1 MVKSLGH
8 PLIFSQVIYI
18 KYFTIFA
25 RLKKMAKRIFI
36 ILIIIAL
43 AIPARGFSQVNSS
56 DSVGNGKTVSTQTT
70 DSSTPSDNTDGQ
82 KKKKKKSVK
91 SNKVSF
97 ETFDMNYAKAIK
109 YYENGQYL
117 SAARLFEE
125 LYPLSLGTP
134 VADTLL
140 FLFADCYYK
149 NKDYELAAFHFKD
162 YARHYPGTEKAE
174 EAHFMCVKSV
184 FEISPV
190 YSVDQS
196 STLYAIDEMDLFIKT
211 YPYSKHVDECNQML
225 DLLREKLAQKD
236 FEIAKL
242 YYNTDHY
249 QAAQIAV
256 KNFLKEYPNSKY
268 AHEAVYILVK
278 NNYEFARKSVNSKK
292 KERYQACVDAYKIMQ
307 AQYPN
312 SGYYMDA
319 KKLADDALLQI
330 SKIKNQN
337 INQ

>member
-1 MVKSLGH
+1 
-8 PLIFSQVIYI
+8 
-18 KYFTIFA
+18 
-25 RLKKMAKRIFI
+25 MAKFI
-36 ILIIIAL
+36 LNILIIIAL
-43 AIPARGFSQVNSS
+43 AMPYRGFSQVVSS
-56 DSVGNGKTVSTQTT
+56 DSVQNSQTHAAVNNDKGKNSGKK
-70 DSSTPSDNTDGQ
+70 SEGKA
-82 KKKKKKSVK
+82 KKKGVK

-97 ETFDMNYAKAIK
+97 ETFDMNYAKALK

-117 SAARLFEE
+117 SAARIFEE

-134 VADTLL
+134 TADTLL
-140 FLFADCYYK
+140 YLFADCYYK

-174 EAHFMCVKSV
+174 EAHYMCVKSV
-184 FEISPV
+184 FEVSPI
-190 YSVDQS
+190 YSLDQS

-211 YPYSKHVDECNQML
+211 YPRSKHVDECNEML

-242 YYNTDHY
+242 YYNTDNY

-278 NNYEFARKSVNSKK
+278 NNHEYAKKSVNKK
-292 KERYQACVDAYKIMQ
+292 KRERFQACIDAFKIMQ

-319 KKLADDALLQI
+319 KKLADDAQDQI
-330 SKIKNQN
+330 NKIKNN
-337 INQ
+337 N

>member
-1 MVKSLGH
+1 M
-8 PLIFSQVIYI
+8 FFCI
-18 KYFTIFA
+18 KKNIIFA
-25 RLKKMAKRIFI
+25 RLKRMAKTIFN

-43 AIPARGFSQVNSS
+43 AIPYRGFSQVVLS
-56 DSVGNGKTVSTQTT
+56 DSVQNSQASTVS
-70 DSSTPSDNTDGQ
+70 DNNNKNTDKPSKGSEN
-82 KKKKKKSVK
+82 KEKKKKSQGGK
-91 SNKVSF
+91 KVTF
-97 ETFDMNYAKAIK
+97 ETFEMNYEKALK
-109 YYENGQYL
+109 YYANQQYL

-162 YARHYPGTEKAE
+162 YAKHYPGTPQAE
-174 EAHFMCVKSV
+174 EAHFLCVKSV
-184 FEISPV
+184 FEVSPV

-211 YPYSKHVDECNQML
+211 YPYSPHVEECNQML

-249 QAAQIAV
+249 QAAQIAI

-268 AHEAVYILVK
+268 AHEAVYMLVK
-278 NNYEFARKSVNSKK
+278 NNHEYAKKSVSSKK

-319 KKLADDALLQI
+319 KKLADDALQQI
-330 SKIKNQN
+330 NKIKNN
-337 INQ
+337 K

>member
-1 MVKSLGH
+1 M
-8 PLIFSQVIYI
+8 FFCI
-18 KYFTIFA
+18 KKNIIFA

-36 ILIIIAL
+36 ILTIIAL
-43 AIPARGFSQVNSS
+43 AIPTRGFSQAVSSNSE
-56 DSVGNGKTVSTQTT
+56 GKGQAASSQIADTNAVSSNN
-70 DSSTPSDNTDGQ
+70 DKQ
-82 KKKKKKSVK
+82 KKTKKKTVK
-91 SNKVSF
+91 SNKVTF
-97 ETFDMNYAKAIK
+97 ETFDMNYAKALK

-125 LYPLSLGTP
+125 LYPLSLGTTT
-134 VADTLL
+134 ADTLL

-149 NKDYELAAFHFKD
+149 NRDFELAAFHFKD
-162 YARHYPGTEKAE
+162 YARHYPGTDKAE

-211 YPYSKHVDECNQML
+211 YPYSPHVEECNQML
-225 DLLREKLAQKD
+225 DILREKLAQKD

-278 NNYEFARKSVNSKK
+278 NNHEYARKSVASKK

-319 KKLADDALLQI
+319 KKLADDALNQI
-330 SKIKNQN
+330 NKIKNQN
-337 INQ
+337 NDQ

>member
-1 MVKSLGH
+1 MAK
-8 PLIFSQVIYI
+8 
-18 KYFTIFA
+18 TIFN
-25 RLKKMAKRIFI
+25 

-43 AIPARGFSQVNSS
+43 AIPYRGFSQVVLS
-56 DSVGNGKTVSTQTT
+56 DSVQNSQASTVS
-70 DSSTPSDNTDGQ
+70 DNNNKNTDKPSKGSEN
-82 KKKKKKSVK
+82 KEKKKKSQGGK
-91 SNKVSF
+91 KVTF
-97 ETFDMNYAKAIK
+97 ETFEMNYEKALK
-109 YYENGQYL
+109 YYANQQYL

-162 YARHYPGTEKAE
+162 YAKHYPGTPQAE
-174 EAHFMCVKSV
+174 EAHFLCVKSV
-184 FEISPV
+184 FEVSPV

-211 YPYSKHVDECNQML
+211 YPYSPHVEECNQML

-249 QAAQIAV
+249 QAAQIAI

-268 AHEAVYILVK
+268 AHEAVYMLVK
-278 NNYEFARKSVNSKK
+278 NNHEYAKKSVSSKK
-292 KERYQACVDAYKIMQ
+292 KERYQACVDAYKLMQ

-319 KKLADDALLQI
+319 KKLADDALQQI
-330 SKIKNQN
+330 NKIKNN
-337 INQ
+337 K

>member
-1 MVKSLGH
+1 
-8 PLIFSQVIYI
+8 
-18 KYFTIFA
+18 
-25 RLKKMAKRIFI
+25 MAKFI
-36 ILIIIAL
+36 LNILIIIAL
-43 AIPARGFSQVNSS
+43 ATPYRGFSQVVSS
-56 DSVGNGKTVSTQTT
+56 DSVQNSQTT
-70 DSSTPSDNTDGQ
+70 AAVNSDKAQNSGKKSEGKA
-82 KKKKKKSVK
+82 KKKTGK

-97 ETFDMNYAKAIK
+97 ETFDMNYAKALK

-117 SAARLFEE
+117 SAARIFEE

-134 VADTLL
+134 TADTLL

-174 EAHFMCVKSV
+174 EAHYMCVKSV
-184 FEISPV
+184 FEVSPI
-190 YSVDQS
+190 YSLDQS
-196 STLYAIDEMDLFIKT
+196 STLYAIDEMDLFIKS
-211 YPYSKHVDECNQML
+211 YPRSKHVDECNEML
-225 DLLREKLAQKD
+225 DILREKLAQKD

-242 YYNTDHY
+242 YYNTDNY

-278 NNYEFARKSVNSKK
+278 NNHEYAKKSVNKK
-292 KERYQACVDAYKIMQ
+292 KRERFQACIDAFKIMQ

-312 SGYYMDA
+312 SGFYMDA
-319 KKLADDALLQI
+319 KKLADDAQDQI
-330 SKIKNQN
+330 NKIKNN
-337 INQ
+337 N

>member
-1 MVKSLGH
+1 
-8 PLIFSQVIYI
+8 
-18 KYFTIFA
+18 
-25 RLKKMAKRIFI
+25 MAKFI
-36 ILIIIAL
+36 LNILIIIAL
-43 AIPARGFSQVNSS
+43 AIPYRGFSQVVSS
-56 DSVGNGKTVSTQTT
+56 DSVKNSQTNAAIVNSNKGKK
-70 DSSTPSDNTDGQ
+70 SSNKPEEKT
-82 KKKKKKSVK
+82 KKKSGK

-97 ETFDMNYAKAIK
+97 ETFDMNYAKALK
-109 YYENGQYL
+109 YYDNGQYL
-117 SAARLFEE
+117 SAARIFEE

-134 VADTLL
+134 TADTLL

-174 EAHFMCVKSV
+174 EAHYMCVKSV
-184 FEISPV
+184 FEVSPI
-190 YSVDQS
+190 YSLDQS

-211 YPYSKHVDECNQML
+211 YPRSKHVDECNEML
-225 DLLREKLAQKD
+225 DILREKLAQKD

-242 YYNTDHY
+242 YYNTDNY

-278 NNYEFARKSVNSKK
+278 NNHEYAKKSVNKK
-292 KERYQACVDAYKIMQ
+292 KRERFQACIDAFKIMQ

-312 SGYYMDA
+312 SGFYMDA
-319 KKLADDALLQI
+319 KKLADDAQDQI
-330 SKIKNQN
+330 NKIKNN
-337 INQ
+337 N

>member
-1 MVKSLGH
+1 
-8 PLIFSQVIYI
+8 
-18 KYFTIFA
+18 
-25 RLKKMAKRIFI
+25 MAKFI
-36 ILIIIAL
+36 LNILIIIAL
-43 AIPARGFSQVNSS
+43 AIPYRGFSQVVSSNSA
-56 DSVGNGKTVSTQTT
+56 GNEQAVSSQTADTNTVSTGKG
-70 DSSTPSDNTDGQ
+70 TP
-82 KKKKKKSVK
+82 KKEKKKSVK

-97 ETFDMNYAKAIK
+97 ETFDLNYAKALK

-184 FEISPV
+184 FEVSPV

-211 YPYSKHVDECNQML
+211 YPYSKHVDECNEML

-278 NNYEFARKSVNSKK
+278 NNHEYARKSVNSKK

-319 KKLADDALLQI
+319 KKLADDALQQI

-337 INQ
+337 NNQ

>member
-1 MVKSLGH
+1 M
-8 PLIFSQVIYI
+8 FFCI
-18 KYFTIFA
+18 KKNIIFA

-36 ILIIIAL
+36 ILTIIAL
-43 AIPARGFSQVNSS
+43 AIPTRGFSQAVSSNSE
-56 DSVGNGKTVSTQTT
+56 GKGQAASSQIADTNAVSSNN
-70 DSSTPSDNTDGQ
+70 DKQ
-82 KKKKKKSVK
+82 KKTKKKTVK

-97 ETFDMNYAKAIK
+97 ETFDMNYAKALK
-109 YYENGQYL
+109 FYENGQYL

-149 NKDYELAAFHFKD
+149 NRDFELAAFHFKD
-162 YARHYPGTEKAE
+162 YARHYPGTDKAE

-211 YPYSKHVDECNQML
+211 YPYSPHVEECNQML
-225 DLLREKLAQKD
+225 DVLREKLAQKD

-278 NNYEFARKSVNSKK
+278 NNHEYARKSVASKK

-319 KKLADDALLQI
+319 KKLADDALNQI
-330 SKIKNQN
+330 NKIKNQN
-337 INQ
+337 NNQ

>member
-1 MVKSLGH
+1 
-8 PLIFSQVIYI
+8 
-18 KYFTIFA
+18 
-25 RLKKMAKRIFI
+25 MAKYIFN

-43 AIPARGFSQVNSS
+43 ATPFQGFSQVDSS
-56 DSVGNGKTVSTQTT
+56 NFVTNKPSGAPQSISPKDTNHLAVST
-70 DSSTPSDNTDGQ
+70 DKG
-82 KKKKKKSVK
+82 KKKSGK
-91 SNKVSF
+91 SNKVTF
-97 ETFDMNYAKAIK
+97 ETFDMNYAKALK
-109 YYENGQYL
+109 YYQNGQYL
-117 SAARLFEE
+117 SAAKIFEE

-162 YARHYPGTEKAE
+162 YAKHYPGTPQAE
-174 EAHFMCVKSV
+174 EAHYMCVKAV

-211 YPYSKHVDECNQML
+211 YPRSKHVEECNQML

-256 KNFLKEYPNSKY
+256 KNFLKEYPNSQY
-268 AHEAVYILVK
+268 APEAVYILVK
-278 NNYEFARKSVNSKK
+278 NNFEYAKKSVASKK
-292 KERYQACVDAYKIMQ
+292 RERYQDCIDAYKIMQ
-307 AQYPN
+307 AKYPN
-312 SGYYMDA
+312 SGYYSDA
-319 KKLADDALLQI
+319 KKLADDAQTQI
-330 SKIKNQN
+330 NKIKQ
-337 INQ
+337 Q

>member
-1 MVKSLGH
+1 
-8 PLIFSQVIYI
+8 
-18 KYFTIFA
+18 
-25 RLKKMAKRIFI
+25 MAKFI
-36 ILIIIAL
+36 INILIIIAL
-43 AIPARGFSQVNSS
+43 AIPYQGFSQVVSS
-56 DSVGNGKTVSTQTT
+56 DSVQTGQANTVS
-70 DSSTPSDNTDGQ
+70 NN
-82 KKKKKKSVK
+82 KKKNANKSSKGSENKENKKKSSGGK
-91 SNKVSF
+91 KVTF
-97 ETFDMNYAKAIK
+97 ETFDMNYAKALK

-162 YARHYPGTEKAE
+162 YARHYPGTDKAE
-174 EAHFMCVKSV
+174 EAHYMCVKSV
-184 FEISPV
+184 FEVSPV

-242 YYNTDHY
+242 YYNTDNY

-278 NNYEFARKSVNSKK
+278 NNHEYARKSVVSKK
-292 KERYQACVDAYKIMQ
+292 RERYQACIDAFKIMQ

-319 KKLADDALLQI
+319 KKLADDAIVQI
-330 SKIKNQN
+330 NKIKNQN
-337 INQ
+337 KDQ